1 MEEKWWNRRKGSWR
15 YRRFDLSKRD
25 LIMKTMKIIII
36 SIILSISIKSESYG
50 LYETSEGKNV
60 RWRESYIEI
69 VLDDSMEGIGDK
81 NDVEYIIKESFNLWI
96 NDANLP
102 FFIEIFWD
110 DCSETLNDDDN
121 CIFVVYEDCNR
132 PKNKAATTYLNVIP
146 STGKIIGFDVI
157 INAEDWDWDLFCKD
171 KDGLC
176 LQRVMLHEFGHILGI
191 GHSDNHD
198 AIMYKLLLNKYDKAK
213 ELHQDDIDAADAL
226 YSNFIVEERDFY
238 ELACSSSIIGND
250 NSNSIFDL
258 FFIVFIRR
266 FNAFCDFRPS
276 FWS

>member
-1 MEEKWWNRRKGSWR
+1 
-15 YRRFDLSKRD
+15 
-25 LIMKTMKIIII
+25 MKTMKIIII
-36 SIILSISIKSESYG
+36 SIILSISIKSESYS
-50 LYETSEGKNV
+50 LYETSEGKNA

-191 GHSDNHD
+191 SHSDNHD
-198 AIMYKLLLNKYDKAK
+198 AIMYKSLLNKYDKVK

-238 ELACSSSIIGND
+238 ELACSSSIIGIGND

-258 FFIVFIRR
+258 FLLFL
-266 FNAFCDFRPS
+266 
-276 FWS
+276 